1 MYPAVKDVKP
11 GTDYTLLLT
20 FDNDDHR
27 RFDMKPF
34 LDKGIFR
41 ELKDIA
47 HFNSVHVCFDSIEW
61 DNEADFDPEVLHSG
75 SVWV

>member
-11 GTDYTLLLT
+11 EADYTLLLT
-20 FDNDDHR
+20 FDNGDHR

-41 ELKDIA
+41 ELKDVA
-47 HFNSVHVCFDSIEW
+47 QFNSVHVSFDSIEW
-61 DNEADFDPEVLHSG
+61 DNEADFDPEVLYAR
-75 SVWV
+75 SVLV